1 MNKKHWIIGGSILGV
16 LLLIVL
22 FIVFATIRYN
32 NLKKPIKPGITEI
45 SKQKIAII
53 YHPYNEGIIQVAD
66 LIRSKVGGTV
76 YLIEPTKPYPTKK
89 IDHARIK
96 KEQEHPENLAL
107 KKYDIDLKRY
117 HIIFL
122 GVPVIDSNISPVMM
136 KYLLDNETS
145 FVPNQ
150 IIIPFIYY
158 NGQDNT
164 IESDK
169 FIYYHTGRT
178 TKKNGYRTSNT
189 DKEGNNMYI
198 TLWLNDISFYRY
210 ELK

>member
-32 NLKKPIKPGITEI
+32 NMRKPIRPGITEI

-76 YLIEPTKPYPTKK
+76 YLIEPTKPYPTKTV
-89 IDHARIK
+89 DHARIK
-96 KEQEHPENLAL
+96 NEQEHPEKLAL

-122 GVPVIDSNISPVMM
+122 GAPVIDSNLSPVMM
-136 KYLLDNETS
+136 KYLLDNRAS
-145 FVPNQ
+145 FLPNQ
-150 IIIPFIYY
+150 IIIPFTYY
-158 NGQDNT
+158 NEKENT
-164 IESDK
+164 IKSDE
-169 FIYYHTGRT
+169 FVYYHTGRT
-178 TKKNGYRTSNT
+178 TKKNGFLTSNT
-189 DKEGNNMYI
+189 NKMGNDMYI
-198 TLWLNDISFYRY
+198 TLWLNDMRFYKY